1 MIIHIDRIGFHW
13 DTAGQRPFSE
23 YWISF
28 CTGLGILMAAYGFM
42 EWLIK

>member
-28 CTGLGILMAAYGFM
+28 CIGIGILAVSFGFAI
-42 EWLIK
+42 WLMK